1 MTAFERLILHLR
13 FIRTPM
19 DTLARSTLIARS
31 MRSLSGVLVASILS
45 AYATPGSAT
54 PSEHTPSTAPE
65 PTANVASSVTL
76 SPFSDLD
83 SISEG
88 AIASDHQT
96 TTDETDIDFDAAPE
110 VDDDSNTPD
119 VVEPDTPPAQEPPIL
134 RPFPVVPT
142 APVPLLSEPPADP
155 LYEDDYVLGPQ
166 DQIQVDIFNVP
177 EFSGDEGAHTLLVDG
192 TANFPWIGNVSLEGL
207 TLNQAADRL
216 EQEYSPFI
224 NDPLI
229 TVRLTRPRA
238 IRISVVGEVNRPGSY
253 TLDPIERVVERVNNV
268 DAAEGNNQWTSLV
281 QAIQTAGGITQTA
294 NVRDIQIRRPTR
306 AEEEQIISV
315 SLWELLQTGDISQD
329 ITLRDGDTIFVPTA
343 VALDPNESI
352 EVAAANFSPDV
363 INTYVVGEVKEPGVL
378 ELRPNSTLNQA
389 ILAAG
394 GFEDNRAGRVEL
406 IRLNPDGTVE
416 KRDIDVDFGADLDNE
431 TNPALRDRDIILVG
445 RSSGAQITDFLD
457 NIFSPVAD
465 VLDTVLGVFPL
476 LDLFDDDD

>member
-1 MTAFERLILHLR
+1 
-13 FIRTPM
+13 M
-19 DTLARSTLIARS
+19 DTLTRSTLIARS

-45 AYATPGSAT
+45 MYAAPSSAT
-54 PSEHTPSTAPE
+54 PSELTPSSTPETTAVDSSAE
-65 PTANVASSVTL
+65 PIEELT
-76 SPFSDLD
+76 PSDL
-83 SISEG
+83 SNVPGE
-88 AIASDHQT
+88 AIASATLRPSEEADAIR
-96 TTDETDIDFDAAPE
+96 DIASE
-110 VDDDSNTPD
+110 VDVDVEVEVDGDSTSTEI
-119 VVEPDTPPAQEPPIL
+119 VEEQEPFSQPPTNL
-134 RPFPVVPT
+134 SPFPVVPT
-142 APVPLLSEPPADP
+142 TPVPLLSEPPVDP
-155 LYEDDYVLGPQ
+155 LYEDEYVLGPQ

-192 TANFPWIGNVSLEGL
+192 TANFPWIGNLSLQGL
-207 TLNQAADRL
+207 TLNQAAERL
-216 EQEYSPFI
+216 EREYAPYI

-306 AEEEQIISV
+306 VEDEQIISV

-363 INTYVVGEVKEPGVL
+363 ISTYVIGEVKEPGVL

-394 GFEDNRAGRVEL
+394 GFENNRAGRVEL

-416 KRDIDVDFGADLDNE
+416 KRDIDIDFAADLDNE

-445 RSSGAQITDFLD
+445 RSSGASVVDFLD
-457 NIFSPVAD
+457 TIFSPVAD
-465 VLDTVLGVFPL
+465 VLGTVFGVFPI
-476 LDLFDDDD
+476 LDLFDNDD

>member
-1 MTAFERLILHLR
+1 
-13 FIRTPM
+13 M
-19 DTLARSTLIARS
+19 DTLTRSTLIARS

-45 AYATPGSAT
+45 IYAAPGSAT
-54 PSEHTPSTAPE
+54 PSELTPSSTPEATAADSFGE
-65 PTANVASSVTL
+65 PTEISTHSDLSSV
-76 SPFSDLD
+76 PG
-83 SISEG
+83 E
-88 AIASDHQT
+88 AIASDPLRPS
-96 TTDETDIDFDAAPE
+96 EEGDAIANIASDVE
-110 VDDDSNTPD
+110 VSDNSTSIEVVEGD
-119 VVEPDTPPAQEPPIL
+119 VVEEDVVEAAPFSQQPINL
-134 RPFPVVPT
+134 SPFPVVPT
-142 APVPLLSEPPADP
+142 TPVPPLSEPPADP
-155 LYEDDYVLGPQ
+155 LYEDEYVLGPQ

-177 EFSGDEGAHTLLVDG
+177 EFSGDEGAHTLQVDG
-192 TANFPWIGNVSLEGL
+192 TANFPWIGNIFLQGL
-207 TLNQAADRL
+207 TLNQAAERL
-216 EQEYSPFI
+216 EREYSPYI
-224 NDPLI
+224 NEPLI

-306 AEEEQIISV
+306 AEDEQIISV

-363 INTYVVGEVKEPGVL
+363 ISTYVIGEVKEPGVL

-416 KRDIDVDFGADLDNE
+416 KRDIDIDFAADLDNE

-445 RSSGAQITDFLD
+445 RSSGAQVVDFLD
-457 NIFSPVAD
+457 TLFSPVAD
-465 VLDTVLGVFPL
+465 VLNTVFGVFPL